1 MLFVTL
7 LPRVPF
13 SHLHIRNQAMDKIK
27 QQLSTLIS
35 LPSMSSTLDEFDLS
49 NEAVINQLASWCEDL
64 GFKVEIQCVDEERK
78 KYNMLASLGTGP
90 GGLIL
95 SGHTDTVPCNPNR
108 WSSDP
113 FKLTDKDNKFYGL
126 GSCDM
131 KGFFPLVLAAV
142 SEVDPQHL
150 KAPIFIL
157 ATADEETSMTGARA
171 LASLGLP
178 KARAAIIGEPTGLKP
193 INMHK
198 GIMMESVSI
207 KGQAGHSSNPDLG
220 NNAMEVMHTVMGD
233 LLNFR
238 SELQDQH
245 KHTAFSVPTPTLNL
259 GCIHGGDNPNRI
271 CGQCEIHFDLRFLP
285 NMSSDELRKQIKHRL
300 QKIAQDS
307 KTEIT
312 LSSLFDGIN
321 AFASGEHS
329 ELVNLAEKLSGH
341 GAEAVA
347 FATEAPFLAEQN
359 IDTVVMG
366 AGSIDQAHQPDE
378 YMAHDQIGSMVD
390 YLKGFIKHY
399 CL

>member
-1 MLFVTL
+1 
-7 LPRVPF
+7 
-13 SHLHIRNQAMDKIK
+13 MDKIK

-35 LPSMSSTLDEFDLS
+35 LPSISSTLDQYDMS
-49 NEAVINQLASWCEDL
+49 NEGVINQLAAWCEEL
-64 GFKVEIQCVDEERK
+64 GFTVEIQCVDSERK
-78 KYNMLASLGTGP
+78 KFNMLASLGKGP

-95 SGHTDTVPCNPNR
+95 SGHTDTVPCNIER
-108 WSSDP
+108 WHSDP
-113 FKLTDKDNKFYGL
+113 FTLTDKDNKFYGL

-142 SEVDPQHL
+142 SKVNASKL

-198 GIMMESVSI
+198 GIMMEAVSI
-207 KGQAGHSSNPDLG
+207 KGQAGHSSNPELG
-220 NNAMEVMHTVMGD
+220 NNAMEIMNTVITD
-233 LLNFR
+233 LLAFR
-238 SELQDQH
+238 TELQQEF

-271 CGQCEIHFDLRFLP
+271 CGQCELHFDLRFLP
-285 NMSSDELRKQIKHRL
+285 GMNSDELRQKINQRL
-300 QKIAQDS
+300 QLIAKQSQSD
-307 KTEIT
+307 IT
-312 LSSLFDGIN
+312 LSSLFDGAN

-329 ELVNLAEKLSGH
+329 ELVDLAEKVSGH

-347 FATEAPFLAEQN
+347 FATEAPFLAAAN

-378 YMAHDQIGSMVD
+378 FMAHDQIKPMVQHIER
-390 YLKGFIKHY
+390 FIQHY

>member
-1 MLFVTL
+1 
-7 LPRVPF
+7 
-13 SHLHIRNQAMDKIK
+13 MDKIK

-35 LPSMSSTLDEFDLS
+35 LPSISSTLDEYDMS
-49 NEAVINQLASWCEDL
+49 NEGVINQLAQWCEEL
-64 GFKVEIQCVDEERK
+64 GFSVEIQCVDAERK
-78 KYNMLASLGTGP
+78 KFNMLASLGKGP

-95 SGHTDTVPCNPNR
+95 SGHTDTVPCNIER
-108 WSSDP
+108 WNSDP
-113 FKLTDKDNKFYGL
+113 FTLTDKDNKFYGL

-142 SEVDPQHL
+142 SKVNPSTL

-198 GIMMESVSI
+198 GIMMEAVKI

-220 NNAMEVMHTVMGD
+220 NNAMEIMNTVITD
-233 LLNFR
+233 LLDFR
-238 SELQDQH
+238 TELQQSH

-271 CGQCEIHFDLRFLP
+271 CGQCELHFDLRFLP
-285 NMSSDELRKQIKHRL
+285 GMDSNELRQKINQRL
-300 QKIAQDS
+300 QLIAKQS
-307 KTEIT
+307 QSEIT
-312 LSSLFDGIN
+312 LSSLFDGAN

-329 ELVNLAEKLSGH
+329 ELVDLAEKVSGH

-347 FATEAPFLAEQN
+347 FATEAPFLAAAK

-378 YMAHDQIGSMVD
+378 FMAHDQIKPMVQ
-390 YLKGFIKHY
+390 YLEKFIKHY